1 MSYLLAALGGKDR
14 FPLLEGVQPL
24 RLAVQHIVVKL
35 FKVDIQSYLGAA
47 LKAVQLYLLLEA
59 AVDAVQKA
67 HKGDL
72 VHVEFLG
79 KIGKLALYR
88 IGIISEYLFIIF
100 GFRREVFL
108 PELPR
113 NAGLLLLY
121 LVADSLPFAVKAH
134 FVSPIL
140 YLFLFLMYESTNPH
154 VLSRNSFIF
163 LFS

>member
-1 MSYLLAALGGKDR
+1 MEPLLRLVEVLGHDGGQGDAAGLGGED
-14 FPLLEGVQPL
+14 
-24 RLAVQHIVVKL
+24 H
-35 FKVDIQSYLGAA
+35 
-47 LKAVQLYLLLEA
+47 
-59 AVDAVQKA
+59 
-67 HKGDL
+67 GDL

-88 IGIISEYLFIIF
+88 IGIVTKYLFIIF

-121 LVADSLPFAVKAH
+121 LVSDSLPFAVKAH